1 MMKIFKCRRGSN
13 TLEWALIAG
22 CLVCGA
28 AVVSAPVTQAVT
40 NVFEHVSVAL
50 QASAT
55 SGCVHNPDSNIDSV
69 YCK

>member
-1 MMKIFKCRRGSN
+1 MMKVFHCRRGSN

-40 NVFEHVSVAL
+40 NVFERVSTVM
-50 QASAT
+50 QASSST
-55 SGCVHNPDSNIDSV
+55 GCVPNPDSTIATP